1 MDRQLEKY
9 LPIFRQQLDKW
20 VIFNEEEWAILAQQ
34 LTFRPLLEKGAPYPS
49 FREVG

>member
-20 VIFNEEEWAILAQQ
+20 VIFNEEEWAILA
-34 LTFRPLLEKGAPYPS
+34 K
-49 FREVG
+49 